1 MLDTKNDRFV
11 QDCFIPII
19 KSGLEISPPIS
30 PTYIDYDRLI
40 AIGSEQSV
48 LPIIWNGLRKLEIK
62 DEGSKQIDELIYRDI
77 YKFGS
82 RNYELKCISAIL
94 KDASIPYIP
103 LKGSVLRDLY
113 PAAWMRTSCDID
125 VLVPEELINK
135 AVQKLEAK
143 TDFVFHKRNYHDV
156 SMMND
161 RVHLE
166 LHFSLKEAMN
176 NIDSLLERVW
186 EYVIIKE
193 NGEYVFTPEFQIF
206 HVIAHMSYHFVHGG
220 LGIRTYLDLWLLRN
234 KTEYDENIV
243 RQMCDQCNILK
254 FYEACCALT
263 GAWLEGKEYT
273 EVTRNLERYCF
284 EGGVFGNLKNAEIS
298 RQRNEQGFN
307 YIVGR
312 LFLRYD
318 VLKEIYP
325 TLQRYPFLLPY
336 YQIRR
341 WPTVFF
347 GKRESV
353 KEELRA
359 MKRTNVEE
367 IESFDRLMR
376 SVGL

>member
-30 PTYIDYDRLI
+30 PTYIDYDKLI

-135 AVQKLEAK
+135 AVQELEAK
-143 TDFVFHKRNYHDV
+143 TDLVFHKRNYHDV
-156 SMMND
+156 SIMND

-298 RQRNEQGFN
+298 RQRNEQGIN

-353 KEELRA
+353 KEELSA
-359 MKRTNVEE
+359 MKSTNVEE
-367 IESFDRLMR
+367 IESFY
-376 SVGL
+376 